1 MRHGRRTD
9 FTSLNLLLEVI
20 HGDVGPHVFV
30 QIHHHSICTP
40 HRITPRSVQFVTD
53 IIHAPIDPVN
63 QHVSDHV
70 CELRTCIF
78 AVGSGKP
85 VIESFLLLGRNALL
99 LASCALAQ
107 LLPTPVLYAGTA
119 LGAALLVPPAI
130 IDVPAAESDVPIAR
144 TIRRNLRIWVDEGRS
159 ESFIRDELV
168 SIYGED
174 IDYSPSTDGISA
186 LVWVLPIVGGVVAVA
201 GLSIV
206 FRGWKAE
213 AASEASAADE
223 ALVAAARRERHDD

>member
-1 MRHGRRTD
+1 MTRRT
-9 FTSLNLLLEVI
+9 
-20 HGDVGPHVFV
+20 
-30 QIHHHSICTP
+30 
-40 HRITPRSVQFVTD
+40 
-53 IIHAPIDPVN
+53 
-63 QHVSDHV
+63 VSW
-70 CELRTCIF
+70 
-78 AVGSGKP
+78 
-85 VIESFLLLGRNALL
+85 
-99 LASCALAQ
+99 
-107 LLPTPVLYAGTA
+107 
-119 LGAALLVPPAI
+119 LLVMVVTLSALVVAAI
-130 IDVPAAESDVPIAR
+130 DEGAPKTNADRAYSLAKDFACPVCQGQSIAESDVPIAR

>member
-1 MRHGRRTD
+1 MTRRT
-9 FTSLNLLLEVI
+9 
-20 HGDVGPHVFV
+20 
-30 QIHHHSICTP
+30 
-40 HRITPRSVQFVTD
+40 
-53 IIHAPIDPVN
+53 
-63 QHVSDHV
+63 VSW
-70 CELRTCIF
+70 
-78 AVGSGKP
+78 
-85 VIESFLLLGRNALL
+85 
-99 LASCALAQ
+99 
-107 LLPTPVLYAGTA
+107 
-119 LGAALLVPPAI
+119 LLVMVVALSALVVAAI
-130 IDVPAAESDVPIAR
+130 DEGAPKTNADRAYSLAKDFACPVCQGQSIAESDVPIAR

-174 IDYSPSTDGISA
+174 IGYSPSTEGISA

-213 AASEASAADE
+213 AISEASAADE